1 MPGCVSCTLGSLTCG
16 GDGLDTES
24 DDYGVNA
31 IVVTENGASYP
42 TTPDE
47 NNVVVS
53 TDIIVKGRNILQELD
68 EIKHHMLLL
77 PRDQKLEEKYPELK
91 EAYDAYLELYRG
103 VQIARK
109 MMEVNE

>member
-1 MPGCVSCTLGSLTCG
+1 MLFGGMPSLM
-16 GDGLDTES
+16 
-24 DDYGVNA
+24 
-31 IVVTENGASYP
+31 
-42 TTPDE
+42 TTTID
-47 NNVVVS
+47 NTKGHITSKDNMLSIS
-53 TDIIVKGRNILQELD
+53 TNLEDKGRDILQELD